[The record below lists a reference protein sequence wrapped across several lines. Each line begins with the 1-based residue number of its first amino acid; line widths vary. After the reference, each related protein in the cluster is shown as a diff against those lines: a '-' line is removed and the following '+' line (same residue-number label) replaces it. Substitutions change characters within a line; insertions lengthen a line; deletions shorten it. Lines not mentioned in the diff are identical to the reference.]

1 EGGMV
6 MRIEEGVTPLPS
18 PLAHAKGGSAAD
30 CEAMHR
36 IGAAE
41 LRQMGININFA
52 PSLDVNNN
60 PNNPVIGVRAF
71 GENVETATEYGLAAM
86 RGIQAAGIAATAKH
100 FPGHGDTAMDSH
112 YGLPVVAHDKNRLN
126 AVELAPFKAAI
137 AAGVDAIMTAH
148 VVFPAF
154 EPDPDTPATLSHSVL
169 TGLLRDE
176 MAFAGVVFTDCLEM
190 AAIASGIGV
199 VAGAL
204 KSIEAGADIVLV
216 SHTQTKQRETVLAL
230 QAQLANGVLSIE
242 RVQQSLTRIAQIKR
256 QLAIRDW
263 RDITFDEQALRQP
276 ESLAL
281 AEKIQNH
288 ALQVVGEFQPLDLK
302 LSVLLI
308 TVEIRTRTEIDEVAL
323 GKSHAA
329 RGSLLP
335 LLLAAGCC
343 VNEYIVAPPPS
354 AEEMAEVVAL
364 ARMSKQVVLQSYNAC
379 LSVGQQQLIAQLP

>member
-1 EGGMV
+1 
-6 MRIEEGVTPLPS
+6 
-18 PLAHAKGGSAAD
+18 
-30 CEAMHR
+30 
-36 IGAAE
+36 
-41 LRQMGININFA
+41 
-52 PSLDVNNN
+52 
-60 PNNPVIGVRAF
+60 
-71 GENVETATEYGLAAM
+71 
-86 RGIQAAGIAATAKH
+86 
-100 FPGHGDTAMDSH
+100 
-112 YGLPVVAHDKNRLN
+112 
-126 AVELAPFKAAI
+126 
-137 AAGVDAIMTAH
+137 AH

-176 MAFAGVVFTDCLEM
+176 MGFAGVVFTDCLEM

-379 LSVGQQQLIAQLP
+379 LSVGQQQLIAQLPMERLWLVAGRLPYDVNLAPLAQGRLAAFSNRPAALKSVAEKLIGL